1 MIDGHQLLKVFLTK
15 QSDEENY
22 KSTLQWMK
30 KSSFEQI
37 EIELPAQLSVQLGM
51 KNYYD
56 VHYSKADSFA
66 FEFNENEVFLQTN
79 LLCGLNC
86 LKLNSNTFY
95 PIGNYNLLKIRL
107 NDGELSS
114 LLKGNAKVLYKSI
127 VNQFI
132 IQKLSV
138 KSVNYELLNE
148 FDKPVLLH
156 HCEMYAE
163 CKRNKSKH

>member
-66 FEFNENEVFLQTN
+66 FEFNENEVFLHSALKMSHFN
-79 LLCGLNC
+79 LNFKNDQNC
-86 LKLNSNTFY
+86 TFDVGFLALKF
-95 PIGNYNLLKIRL
+95 K
-107 NDGELSS
+107 
-114 LLKGNAKVLYKSI
+114 
-127 VNQFI
+127 
-132 IQKLSV
+132 
-138 KSVNYELLNE
+138 
-148 FDKPVLLH
+148 
-156 HCEMYAE
+156 M
-163 CKRNKSKH
+163 

>member
-66 FEFNENEVFLQTN
+66 FEFNENEVFFANKPSLWP
-79 LLCGLNC
+79 
-86 LKLNSNTFY
+86 KLF
-95 PIGNYNLLKIRL
+95 K
-107 NDGELSS
+107 
-114 LLKGNAKVLYKSI
+114 AKFKYFLPYR
-127 VNQFI
+127 
-132 IQKLSV
+132 KL
-138 KSVNYELLNE
+138 
-148 FDKPVLLH
+148 
-156 HCEMYAE
+156 
-163 CKRNKSKH
+163 